1 MIVKIVREISWVLF
15 LSNVTRN
22 CFWRFFSPILSW
34 TPPNNVL
41 TMFLTLVSSSEIP
54 QGLFQRDAPICDV
67 SPTHQQSGADSFETH
82 HLWVLTVLQERS
94 LWLQQPRDGLNWGW
108 WRNHQC
114 SAFSSKQAS
123 QCRAAP
129 GKVRACLL
137 LLQADTQQPAQH
149 LASSYLV
156 PEFGAG
162 MLCLL
167 IAILTDKFYCPIV
180 IECGLSPIVLPSHCT
195 SESVPCGKMDVTWL
209 LGFLSQANMGLWV
222 AHQTS
227 LKWLSSGFFFHQ
239 NIFLIFY
246 IPSMWLPISQEK
258 HFKLFRWL
266 YFFLFPLIWVRIFV

>member
-15 LSNVTRN
+15 LSSVTRN

-94 LWLQQPRDGLNWGW
+94 LWLQQPRDGLSWGW

-129 GKVRACLL
+129 RQGPGLPPAAAGRRAAACPTPRQFIPSAWVWGWDALL
-137 LLQADTQQPAQH
+137 ADGDPDGQILL
-149 LASSYLV
+149 
-156 PEFGAG
+156 
-162 MLCLL
+162 
-167 IAILTDKFYCPIV
+167 
-180 IECGLSPIVLPSHCT
+180 SHCDWMWPFPHSASFSLHIRIHPLWQDGCDLT
-195 SESVPCGKMDVTWL
+195 IGFSEP
-209 LGFLSQANMGLWV
+209 SQHGTV
-222 AHQTS
+222 GGS
-227 LKWLSSGFFFHQ
+227 
-239 NIFLIFY
+239 
-246 IPSMWLPISQEK
+246 PDLP
-258 HFKLFRWL
+258 
-266 YFFLFPLIWVRIFV
+266 